1 MKQSGYRTTFHIYLI
16 FFLSLLGTLIAVC
29 YLLGMLITAPN
40 PNGKNVRSDWAKT
53 FAQDFSEYI
62 IFINGSPKIK
72 QTGIEILQET
82 HVGLQILD
90 AAGNEV
96 YAYQKPDNAQG
107 YYSNTDFLL
116 LYQTGHFDNASPEDL
131 TAFIGIITGNEKDYA
146 YVLYFPMNIQKVTMY
161 LNGDRFAGGKKLII
175 LIVSILLTIVLFLGL
190 GYGLFITKAIS
201 RLSASIRDI
210 SGRCYLPVKEK
221 GVFRDL
227 KKSLNELDGE
237 VKASDR
243 LREKTETICR
253 EWISNITH
261 DLKTPLSPIKGYAE
275 ILCDDTEKTT
285 DQCRRYAEIML
296 KNASYME
303 NLIDDLKLTWQLENN
318 MLPINR
324 QEQNIVRFLRELSID
339 ILNCPE
345 YEERT
350 IAFECSNNIADDTV
364 MFSFDKKLL
373 TRTFQNLIINAFVH
387 GGKDTEVTVQIA
399 VSEYW
404 LNITISDNGKGLSD
418 AETDRLFDRYYRG
431 TNTGSKTEGTGL
443 GLAIAKNIIE
453 LHGGTISV
461 TSSLGIGTAFLIS
474 LPVCQEN

>member
-1 MKQSGYRTTFHIYLI
+1 M
-16 FFLSLLGTLIAVC
+16 
-29 YLLGMLITAPN
+29 
-40 PNGKNVRSDWAKT
+40 
-53 FAQDFSEYI
+53 
-62 IFINGSPKIK
+62 
-72 QTGIEILQET
+72 
-82 HVGLQILD
+82 
-90 AAGNEV
+90 
-96 YAYQKPDNAQG
+96 
-107 YYSNTDFLL
+107 
-116 LYQTGHFDNASPEDL
+116 
-131 TAFIGIITGNEKDYA
+131 
-146 YVLYFPMNIQKVTMY
+146 
-161 LNGDRFAGGKKLII
+161 
-175 LIVSILLTIVLFLGL
+175 
-190 GYGLFITKAIS
+190 
-201 RLSASIRDI
+201 
-210 SGRCYLPVKEK
+210 
-221 GVFRDL
+221 
-227 KKSLNELDGE
+227 NELDGE

-243 LREKTETICR
+243 LREKTETIRR

-285 DQCRRYAEIML
+285 DQWRRYAEIML

-324 QEQNIVRFLRELSID
+324 QEQNIVRFLREISID

-350 IAFECSNNIADDTV
+350 IAFECSNNIADETV

-404 LNITISDNGKGLSD
+404 LNITILDNGKGLSA

-431 TNTGSKTEGTGL
+431 TNTESKTEGTGL

-461 TSSLGIGTAFLIS
+461 TSSFGIGTAFLIS
-474 LPVCQEN
+474 FPVCQEN

>member
-29 YLLGMLITAPN
+29 CLLVMLITTTN
-40 PNGKNVRSDWAKT
+40 PNDKTVRSDQPKIFT
-53 FAQDFSEYI
+53 QEFSEYI
-62 IFINGSPKIK
+62 IFVNNSPQIK
-72 QTGIEILQET
+72 QTGIELLQET

-96 YAYQKPDNAQG
+96 YAYQKPDHAQD
-107 YYSNTDFLL
+107 YYSNTELLL
-116 LYQTGHFDNASPEDL
+116 LYQTGHFDKELAGTKNW
-131 TAFIGIITGNEKDYA
+131 TAFIGVITGKEKDYA
-146 YVLYFPMNIQKVTMY
+146 YVLYFPVNIQKITMY
-161 LNGDRFAGGKKLII
+161 LNGERFAGGKKFII
-175 LIVSILLTIVLFLGL
+175 FIISILLSTALFLGL

-201 RLSASIRDI
+201 RLSASIRSI

-227 KKSLNELDGE
+227 YNSLNELDAGIR
-237 VKASDR
+237 ASDH
-243 LREKTETICR
+243 LREKTETMRR

-275 ILCDDTEKTT
+275 ILCDDTEKSTF
-285 DQCRRYAEIML
+285 QCRKYAEIML
-296 KNASYME
+296 KNAAYME

-318 MLPINR
+318 MLPVNR

-345 YEERT
+345 YEKRT
-350 IAFECSNNIADDTV
+350 IYFQCSDPIADETV
-364 MFSFDKKLL
+364 MLSFDKKLL

-399 VSEYW
+399 VSEC
-404 LNITISDNGKGLSD
+404 LVNITISDNGKGMSVE
-418 AETDRLFDRYYRG
+418 ETDRLFDRYYRG
-431 TNTGSKTEGTGL
+431 TNTESKTEGTGL
-443 GLAIAKNIIE
+443 GLAIAKSIIE

-461 TSSLGIGTAFLIS
+461 TSSPGAGTAFLICFPS
-474 LPVCQEN
+474 D